1 MKMYIQ
7 IFLIALLFLLNS
19 GKATDKYI
27 KTQNQ
32 IKRVETKIIEVNKKI
47 NEISIIVDSLGFVKN
62 Y

>member
-1 MKMYIQ
+1 MKVYIQ
-7 IFLIALLFLLNS
+7 IFLIVLVIFGNS
-19 GKATDKYI
+19 EKTTDKYI

-32 IKRVETKIIEVNKKI
+32 IKRVESKIIEVNHKI

>member
-1 MKMYIQ
+1 MKKYIQ
-7 IFLIALLFLLNS
+7 ILLIALVIFVSS

-32 IKRVETKIIEVNKKI
+32 IKRVESKIIEVKHKI
-47 NEISIIVDSLGFVKN
+47 DEISIIVDSLGFVKN

>member
-1 MKMYIQ
+1 MKKYIQ
-7 IFLIALLFLLNS
+7 ILLIALVIFGNS

-32 IKRVETKIIEVNKKI
+32 IKRVESKIIEVKHKI
-47 NEISIIVDSLGFVKN
+47 DEISIIVDSLGFVKK